1 MQWIKIFTSIFG
13 NPKIQ
18 LLLKERDGD
27 TIFRIW
33 IQLLT
38 IAGTSMQGG
47 RIMFSTNQPLTVENL
62 AKITQKTNKKIKNIL
77 DKLIHCEMII
87 FENNTYIIKNWEKYQ
102 SADKYEK
109 MVQKIE
115 VQMDT
120 SNKSEKSIDKD
131 NNKSELFDKKVSNAD
146 KSTSTDKLCP
156 KCGANLVIRKVKKG
170 DNVGKS
176 FYGCSNFPKCRY
188 TENI

>member
-47 RIMFSTNQPLTVENL
+47 KLMLSTNKPLTVEDL

-77 DKLIHCEMII
+77 DKLIHCEMIL

-109 MVQKIE
+109 SLEQNRERQRRYRENQKNE
-115 VQMDT
+115 
-120 SNKSEKSIDKD
+120 
-131 NNKSELFDKKVSNAD
+131 NNVDVTL
-146 KSTSTDKLCP
+146 
-156 KCGANLVIRKVKKG
+156 R
-170 DNVGKS
+170 
-176 FYGCSNFPKCRY
+176 
-188 TENI
+188 